1 MLNLPFKFIVKLRLI
16 LLWLS
21 YDQIFGVLVK
31 YLPLLITNILS
42 FLLTNSLG
50 AFRYLTKNI
59 WSYSPFFSPLPLKC
73 KLNLVE
79 TLKLFALIM
88 HMKFYR
94 ERFHHFW
101 VKKTFYTSSHVLIH
115 PNKVALLNER
125 TYILLT
131 LPTHAYFIQMCQFL
145 IGVML
150 FYNLFDKWDAFF
162 HSQ

>member
-1 MLNLPFKFIVKLRLI
+1 
-16 LLWLS
+16 
-21 YDQIFGVLVK
+21 
-31 YLPLLITNILS
+31 
-42 FLLTNSLG
+42 
-50 AFRYLTKNI
+50 
-59 WSYSPFFSPLPLKC
+59 
-73 KLNLVE
+73 
-79 TLKLFALIM
+79 M
-88 HMKFYR
+88 HMNIYR